1 MKFGI
6 LRLILPPSR
15 RFCCKADLIVDDEM
29 NAPTSVKMWK
39 IGNQECLS
47 YNALL
52 K

>member
-6 LRLILPPSR
+6 LRLTSPPSR
-15 RFCCKADLIVDDEM
+15 RFCCKADLIVNDEV
-29 NAPTSVKMWK
+29 NAPSSVKMWE

-47 YNALL
+47 NNALS